1 MASNMM
7 MDFLVRRFIKDY
19 ENVENAKVRT
29 AYGMLAGITG
39 ICCNLLLFGGK
50 LFAGLVVNSISVMAD
65 AFNNLSDA
73 GSSFISLIGFVFS
86 GKKPDLDH
94 PFGHGRI
101 EYLAGL
107 GVSFLILLMG
117 VELAKNSVQKILHPV
132 SVQISTL
139 SIAVLSASILVK
151 LYMAYYNHAIGKKIR
166 SATMAATA
174 TDSLSDAAATTVVLL
189 AMLFLAVT
197 GINIDGYCGILV
209 AVFILAAGIGAAKE
223 TVSPLLGQAPDP
235 EFVKEIKELVMQHE
249 EVLGIHDM
257 AVHDYGPGRVMVSL
271 HAEVS
276 GDGNIYELHDL
287 IDQIERE
294 LKEKLHCETVIHM
307 DPIDVG
313 NEKTVEMKEERVKLV
328 KAIDERLTIHDFRMV
343 TGTTHHNMIFDV
355 VIPADFK
362 LSQEELKDI
371 IQKKVWEKW
380 PDYYVVIDV
389 DTAYVY

>member
-1 MASNMM
+1 MITCLAKFWIRES
-7 MDFLVRRFIKDY
+7 DSEEKKRRVYGTLGAVVGIFL
-19 ENVENAKVRT
+19 N
-29 AYGMLAGITG
+29 
-39 ICCNLLLFGGK
+39 IC
-50 LFAGLVVNSISVMAD
+50 LFAGKYLAGFLSGSIAIMAD

-235 EFVKEIKELVMQHE
+235 EFVKEIKELVMQHD

-287 IDQIERE
+287 IDRIERE

-313 NEKTVEMKEERVKLV
+313 NEKTIEMKEEMVKLV

>member
-1 MASNMM
+1 MITCLAKFWIRES
-7 MDFLVRRFIKDY
+7 DSEEKKRRVYGTLGAVVGIFLNICLFVGKY
-19 ENVENAKVRT
+19 
-29 AYGMLAGITG
+29 LAGFLSG
-39 ICCNLLLFGGK
+39 
-50 LFAGLVVNSISVMAD
+50 SIAIMAD

-197 GINIDGYCGILV
+197 GINIDGYCGILA

-313 NEKTVEMKEERVKLV
+313 NEKTVEMKEEMVKLV

>member
-1 MASNMM
+1 MITCLAKFWIRES
-7 MDFLVRRFIKDY
+7 DSEEKKRRVYGTLGAVVGIFLNICLFTGKY
-19 ENVENAKVRT
+19 
-29 AYGMLAGITG
+29 LAGFFSG
-39 ICCNLLLFGGK
+39 
-50 LFAGLVVNSISVMAD
+50 SIAIMAD

-189 AMLFLAVT
+189 AMLFLAAT

-287 IDQIERE
+287 IDRIERE

-313 NEKTVEMKEERVKLV
+313 NVKTVEMKEEMVKLV

>member
-1 MASNMM
+1 MITCLAKFWIRES
-7 MDFLVRRFIKDY
+7 DSEEKKRRVYGTLGAVVGIFL
-19 ENVENAKVRT
+19 N
-29 AYGMLAGITG
+29 
-39 ICCNLLLFGGK
+39 IC
-50 LFAGLVVNSISVMAD
+50 LFAGKYLAGFLSGSIAIMAD

-287 IDQIERE
+287 IDRIERE

-313 NEKTVEMKEERVKLV
+313 NVKTVEMKEEMVKLV

-355 VIPADFK
+355 FIPADFK

>member
-1 MASNMM
+1 MITCLAKLWIRES
-7 MDFLVRRFIKDY
+7 DSEEKKRRVYGTLGAVVGIFLNICLFTGKY
-19 ENVENAKVRT
+19 
-29 AYGMLAGITG
+29 LAGFFSG
-39 ICCNLLLFGGK
+39 
-50 LFAGLVVNSISVMAD
+50 SIAIMAD

-174 TDSLSDAAATTVVLL
+174 TDSLSDAVATTVVLL

-235 EFVKEIKELVMQHE
+235 EFVKEIKELVMQHD

-287 IDQIERE
+287 IDRIERE

-313 NEKTVEMKEERVKLV
+313 NEKTVEMKEEMVKLV
-328 KAIDERLTIHDFRMV
+328 KAIDKRLTIHDFRMV

>member
-1 MASNMM
+1 MITCLAKFWIRDS
-7 MDFLVRRFIKDY
+7 DSEEKKRRVYGTLGAVVGIFLNICLFTGKY
-19 ENVENAKVRT
+19 
-29 AYGMLAGITG
+29 LAGFLSG
-39 ICCNLLLFGGK
+39 
-50 LFAGLVVNSISVMAD
+50 SIAIMAD

-287 IDQIERE
+287 IDRIERE

-313 NEKTVEMKEERVKLV
+313 NEKTVEMKEEMVKLV

-380 PDYYVVIDV
+380 SGYYVVIDV

>member
-1 MASNMM
+1 MITCLAKFWIRES
-7 MDFLVRRFIKDY
+7 DSEEKKRRVYGTLGAVVGIFL
-19 ENVENAKVRT
+19 N
-29 AYGMLAGITG
+29 
-39 ICCNLLLFGGK
+39 IC
-50 LFAGLVVNSISVMAD
+50 LFAGKYLAGFLSGSIAIMAD

-117 VELAKNSVQKILHPV
+117 VELAKNSVQKILHPI

-287 IDQIERE
+287 IDRIERE

-313 NEKTVEMKEERVKLV
+313 NVKTVEMKEEMVKLV

>member
-1 MASNMM
+1 MITCLAKFWIRES
-7 MDFLVRRFIKDY
+7 DSEEKKRRVYGTLGAVVGIFLNICLFTGKY
-19 ENVENAKVRT
+19 
-29 AYGMLAGITG
+29 LAGFLSG
-39 ICCNLLLFGGK
+39 
-50 LFAGLVVNSISVMAD
+50 SIAIMAD

-139 SIAVLSASILVK
+139 SIAVLSVSILVK

-166 SATMAATA
+166 SATIAATA

-287 IDQIERE
+287 IDRIERE

-313 NEKTVEMKEERVKLV
+313 NEKTVEMKEEMVKLV

-343 TGTTHHNMIFDV
+343 IGMTHHNMIFDV

>member
-1 MASNMM
+1 
-7 MDFLVRRFIKDY
+7 
-19 ENVENAKVRT
+19 
-29 AYGMLAGITG
+29 
-39 ICCNLLLFGGK
+39 
-50 LFAGLVVNSISVMAD
+50 
-65 AFNNLSDA
+65 
-73 GSSFISLIGFVFS
+73 
-86 GKKPDLDH
+86 
-94 PFGHGRI
+94 
-101 EYLAGL
+101 
-107 GVSFLILLMG
+107 MG
-117 VELAKNSVQKILHPV
+117 AELAKNSVQKILHPV

-174 TDSLSDAAATTVVLL
+174 TDSLSDAVATTVVLL

-287 IDQIERE
+287 IDRIERE

-307 DPIDVG
+307 DPIDINNAYVNALREQTDG
-313 NEKTVEMKEERVKLV
+313 VLRQ
-328 KAIDERLTIHDFRMV
+328 IDGQLTMHDFRV
-343 TGTTHHNMIFDV
+343 VDGKHQINLIFDV
-355 VIPADFK
+355 VVPFSYDEDAKRDLLMKIYD
-362 LSQEELKDI
+362 SLKAIDSRYN
-371 IQKKVWEKW
+371 
-380 PDYYVVIDV
+380 PVVTLDHQM
-389 DTAYVY
+389 

>member
-1 MASNMM
+1 MITCLAKFWIRES
-7 MDFLVRRFIKDY
+7 DSEEKKRRVYGTLGAVVGIFLNICLFTGKY
-19 ENVENAKVRT
+19 
-29 AYGMLAGITG
+29 LAGFLSG
-39 ICCNLLLFGGK
+39 
-50 LFAGLVVNSISVMAD
+50 SIAIMAD

-151 LYMAYYNHAIGKKIR
+151 LYMAYYNHAIGKKIK

-189 AMLFLAVT
+189 AMLFLSVT

-271 HAEVS
+271 HAEVA

-287 IDQIERE
+287 IDRIERE

-313 NEKTVEMKEERVKLV
+313 NEKTVEMKEEMVKLV

>member
-1 MASNMM
+1 MITCLAKFWIRES
-7 MDFLVRRFIKDY
+7 DSEEKKRRVYGTLGAVVGIFLNICLFTGKY
-19 ENVENAKVRT
+19 
-29 AYGMLAGITG
+29 LAGFFSG
-39 ICCNLLLFGGK
+39 
-50 LFAGLVVNSISVMAD
+50 SIAIMAD

-287 IDQIERE
+287 IDRIERE

-313 NEKTVEMKEERVKLV
+313 NVKTVEMKEEMVKLV

-371 IQKKVWEKW
+371 IQKKVWETMW
-380 PDYYVVIDV
+380 LLM
-389 DTAYVY
+389 

>member
-1 MASNMM
+1 MITCLAKFWIRES
-7 MDFLVRRFIKDY
+7 DSEEKKRRVYGTLGAVVGIFLNICLFTGKY
-19 ENVENAKVRT
+19 
-29 AYGMLAGITG
+29 LAGFLSG
-39 ICCNLLLFGGK
+39 
-50 LFAGLVVNSISVMAD
+50 SIAIMAD

-287 IDQIERE
+287 IDRIERE

-313 NEKTVEMKEERVKLV
+313 NEKTVEMKEEMVKLV

>member
-1 MASNMM
+1 MITCLAKFWIRES
-7 MDFLVRRFIKDY
+7 DSEEKKRRVYGTLGAVVGIFL
-19 ENVENAKVRT
+19 N
-29 AYGMLAGITG
+29 
-39 ICCNLLLFGGK
+39 IC
-50 LFAGLVVNSISVMAD
+50 LFAGKYLAGFLSGSIAIMAD

-117 VELAKNSVQKILHPV
+117 VELVKNSVQKILHPV

-287 IDQIERE
+287 IDRIERE

-313 NEKTVEMKEERVKLV
+313 NVKTVEMKEEMVKLV

>member
-1 MASNMM
+1 MITCLAKFWIRES
-7 MDFLVRRFIKDY
+7 DSEEKKRRVYGTLGAVVGIFLNICLFTGKY
-19 ENVENAKVRT
+19 
-29 AYGMLAGITG
+29 LAGFLSG
-39 ICCNLLLFGGK
+39 
-50 LFAGLVVNSISVMAD
+50 SIAIMAD

-287 IDQIERE
+287 IDRIERE

-313 NEKTVEMKEERVKLV
+313 NEKTVEMKEKMVKIV

>member
-1 MASNMM
+1 MITCLAKFWIRES
-7 MDFLVRRFIKDY
+7 DSEEKKRRVYGTLGAVVGIFL
-19 ENVENAKVRT
+19 N
-29 AYGMLAGITG
+29 
-39 ICCNLLLFGGK
+39 IC
-50 LFAGLVVNSISVMAD
+50 LFAGKYLAGFLSGSIAIMAD

-313 NEKTVEMKEERVKLV
+313 NEKTVEMKEEMVKLV

>member
-1 MASNMM
+1 MITCLAKFWIRES
-7 MDFLVRRFIKDY
+7 DSEEKKRRVYGTLGAVVGIFLNICLFT
-19 ENVENAKVRT
+19 AK
-29 AYGMLAGITG
+29 YLAGFLSG
-39 ICCNLLLFGGK
+39 
-50 LFAGLVVNSISVMAD
+50 SIAIMAD

-287 IDQIERE
+287 IDRIERE

-313 NEKTVEMKEERVKLV
+313 NEKTVEMKEEMVKLV

-355 VIPADFK
+355 VIPADCK

>member
-1 MASNMM
+1 MITCLAKFWIRES
-7 MDFLVRRFIKDY
+7 DSEEKKRRVYGTLGAVVGIFLNICLFTGKY
-19 ENVENAKVRT
+19 
-29 AYGMLAGITG
+29 LAGFFSG
-39 ICCNLLLFGGK
+39 
-50 LFAGLVVNSISVMAD
+50 SIAIMAD

-117 VELAKNSVQKILHPV
+117 VELAKNSVQKIVHPV

-287 IDQIERE
+287 IDRIERE

-313 NEKTVEMKEERVKLV
+313 NVKTVEMKEEMVKLV

>member
-1 MASNMM
+1 MITCLAKFWIRES
-7 MDFLVRRFIKDY
+7 DSEEKKRRVYGTLGAVVGIFL
-19 ENVENAKVRT
+19 N
-29 AYGMLAGITG
+29 
-39 ICCNLLLFGGK
+39 IC
-50 LFAGLVVNSISVMAD
+50 LFAGKYLAGFLSGSIAIMAD

-287 IDQIERE
+287 IDRIERE

-313 NEKTVEMKEERVKLV
+313 NEKTVEMKEEMVKLV
-328 KAIDERLTIHDFRMV
+328 KAIDEQLTIHDFRMV

>member
-1 MASNMM
+1 MITCLAKFWIRES
-7 MDFLVRRFIKDY
+7 DSEEKKRRVYGTLGAVVGIFL
-19 ENVENAKVRT
+19 N
-29 AYGMLAGITG
+29 
-39 ICCNLLLFGGK
+39 IC
-50 LFAGLVVNSISVMAD
+50 LFAGKYLAGYLSGSIAIMAD

-287 IDQIERE
+287 IDRIERE

-313 NEKTVEMKEERVKLV
+313 NVKTVEMKEEMVKLV

>member
-1 MASNMM
+1 MITCLAKFWIRES
-7 MDFLVRRFIKDY
+7 DSEEKKRRIYGTLGAVVGIFLNICLFTGKY
-19 ENVENAKVRT
+19 
-29 AYGMLAGITG
+29 LAGFLSG
-39 ICCNLLLFGGK
+39 
-50 LFAGLVVNSISVMAD
+50 SIAIMAD

-287 IDQIERE
+287 IDRIERE

-313 NEKTVEMKEERVKLV
+313 NVKTVEMKEEMVKLV

>member
-1 MASNMM
+1 MITCLAKFWIRES
-7 MDFLVRRFIKDY
+7 DSEEKKRRVYGTLGAVVGIFLNICLFTGKY
-19 ENVENAKVRT
+19 
-29 AYGMLAGITG
+29 LAGFFSG
-39 ICCNLLLFGGK
+39 
-50 LFAGLVVNSISVMAD
+50 SIAIMAD

-287 IDQIERE
+287 IDRIERE

-313 NEKTVEMKEERVKLV
+313 NEKTVEMKEEMVKLV

-343 TGTTHHNMIFDV
+343 TGMTHHNMIFDV

-362 LSQEELKDI
+362 LSQEDLKDI

>member
-1 MASNMM
+1 MITCLAKFWIRES
-7 MDFLVRRFIKDY
+7 DSEEKKRRVYGTLGAVVGIFLNICLFTGKY
-19 ENVENAKVRT
+19 
-29 AYGMLAGITG
+29 LAGFFSG
-39 ICCNLLLFGGK
+39 
-50 LFAGLVVNSISVMAD
+50 SIAIMAD

-132 SVQISTL
+132 SVQISML

-287 IDQIERE
+287 IDRIERE

-313 NEKTVEMKEERVKLV
+313 NEKTVEMKEEMVKLV

>member
-1 MASNMM
+1 MITCLAKFWIRES
-7 MDFLVRRFIKDY
+7 DSEEKKRRVYGTLGAVVGIFLNICLFTGKY
-19 ENVENAKVRT
+19 
-29 AYGMLAGITG
+29 LAGFFSG
-39 ICCNLLLFGGK
+39 
-50 LFAGLVVNSISVMAD
+50 SIAIMAD

-132 SVQISTL
+132 SVQISVL

-174 TDSLSDAAATTVVLL
+174 TDSLSDAVATTVVLL

-287 IDQIERE
+287 IDRIERE

-313 NEKTVEMKEERVKLV
+313 NEKTVEMKEEMVKLV

>member
-1 MASNMM
+1 MITCLAKFWIRES
-7 MDFLVRRFIKDY
+7 DSEEKKRRVYGTLGAVVGIFLNICLFTGKY
-19 ENVENAKVRT
+19 
-29 AYGMLAGITG
+29 LAGFLSG
-39 ICCNLLLFGGK
+39 
-50 LFAGLVVNSISVMAD
+50 SIAIMAD

-174 TDSLSDAAATTVVLL
+174 TDSLSDAVATTVVLL

-287 IDQIERE
+287 IDRIERE

-313 NEKTVEMKEERVKLV
+313 NEKTVEMKEEMVKLV

-343 TGTTHHNMIFDV
+343 TGMTHHNMIFDV

>member
-1 MASNMM
+1 MITCLAKFWIRES
-7 MDFLVRRFIKDY
+7 DSEEKKRRVYGTLGAVVGIFLNICLFVGKY
-19 ENVENAKVRT
+19 
-29 AYGMLAGITG
+29 LAGFLSG
-39 ICCNLLLFGGK
+39 
-50 LFAGLVVNSISVMAD
+50 SIAIMAD

-294 LKEKLHCETVIHM
+294 LKEKLRRRPH
-307 DPIDVG
+307 G
-313 NEKTVEMKEERVKLV
+313 AQGRVL
-328 KAIDERLTIHDFRMV
+328 R
-343 TGTTHHNMIFDV
+343 
-355 VIPADFK
+355 PARRRRRGH
-362 LSQEELKDI
+362 
-371 IQKKVWEKW
+371 
-380 PDYYVVIDV
+380 
-389 DTAYVY
+389 

>member
-1 MASNMM
+1 MITCLAKFWIRES
-7 MDFLVRRFIKDY
+7 DSEEKKRRVYGTLGAVVGIFL
-19 ENVENAKVRT
+19 N
-29 AYGMLAGITG
+29 
-39 ICCNLLLFGGK
+39 IC
-50 LFAGLVVNSISVMAD
+50 LFAGKYLAGFFSGSIAIMAD

-223 TVSPLLGQAPDP
+223 TVSPLLGQAPNP

-287 IDQIERE
+287 IDRIERE

-313 NEKTVEMKEERVKLV
+313 NEKTVEMKEEMVKLV

>member
-1 MASNMM
+1 MITCLAKFWIRES
-7 MDFLVRRFIKDY
+7 DSEEKKRRVYGTLGAVVGIFLNICLFTGKY
-19 ENVENAKVRT
+19 
-29 AYGMLAGITG
+29 LAGFLSG
-39 ICCNLLLFGGK
+39 
-50 LFAGLVVNSISVMAD
+50 SIAIMAD

-132 SVQISTL
+132 GIQISTL
-139 SIAVLSASILVK
+139 SIAVLAASILVK

-189 AMLFLAVT
+189 AMLFLAAT

-287 IDQIERE
+287 IDRIERE

-313 NEKTVEMKEERVKLV
+313 NEKTVEMKEEMVKLV

>member
-1 MASNMM
+1 MITCLAKFWIRES
-7 MDFLVRRFIKDY
+7 DSEEKKRRVYGTLGAVVGIFLNICLFTGKY
-19 ENVENAKVRT
+19 
-29 AYGMLAGITG
+29 LAGFLSG
-39 ICCNLLLFGGK
+39 
-50 LFAGLVVNSISVMAD
+50 SIAIMAD

-132 SVQISTL
+132 SVQISML

-235 EFVKEIKELVMQHE
+235 EFVKEIKELFMQHE

-287 IDQIERE
+287 IDRIERE

-313 NEKTVEMKEERVKLV
+313 NVKTVEMKEEMVKLV

>member
-1 MASNMM
+1 MITCLAKFWIRES
-7 MDFLVRRFIKDY
+7 DSEEKKRRVYGTLGAVVGIFLNICLFTGKY
-19 ENVENAKVRT
+19 
-29 AYGMLAGITG
+29 LAGFLSG
-39 ICCNLLLFGGK
+39 
-50 LFAGLVVNSISVMAD
+50 SIAIMAD

-174 TDSLSDAAATTVVLL
+174 TDSLSDAVATTVVLL

-287 IDQIERE
+287 IDRIERE

-313 NEKTVEMKEERVKLV
+313 NEKTVEMKEEMVKLV

-362 LSQEELKDI
+362 LPQEELKDI

>member
-1 MASNMM
+1 MITCLAKFWIRES
-7 MDFLVRRFIKDY
+7 DSEEKKRRVYGTLGAVVGIFLNICLFTGKY
-19 ENVENAKVRT
+19 
-29 AYGMLAGITG
+29 LAGFLSG
-39 ICCNLLLFGGK
+39 
-50 LFAGLVVNSISVMAD
+50 SIAIMAD

-189 AMLFLAVT
+189 AMLFLALT

-287 IDQIERE
+287 IDRIERE

-313 NEKTVEMKEERVKLV
+313 NVKTVEMKEEMVKLV

>member
-1 MASNMM
+1 MITCLAKFWIRES
-7 MDFLVRRFIKDY
+7 DSEEKKRRVYGTLGAVVGIFL
-19 ENVENAKVRT
+19 N
-29 AYGMLAGITG
+29 
-39 ICCNLLLFGGK
+39 IC
-50 LFAGLVVNSISVMAD
+50 LFAGKYLAGFLSGSIAIMAD

-132 SVQISTL
+132 SVQISML

-287 IDQIERE
+287 IDRIERE

-313 NEKTVEMKEERVKLV
+313 NVKTVEMKEEMVKLV

>member
-1 MASNMM
+1 MITCLAKFWIRES
-7 MDFLVRRFIKDY
+7 DSEEKKRRVYGTLGAVVGIFLNICLFTGKY
-19 ENVENAKVRT
+19 
-29 AYGMLAGITG
+29 LAGFLSG
-39 ICCNLLLFGGK
+39 
-50 LFAGLVVNSISVMAD
+50 SIAIMAD

-117 VELAKNSVQKILHPV
+117 VELAKNSVQKIFHPV

-166 SATMAATA
+166 SATIAATA
-174 TDSLSDAAATTVVLL
+174 TDSLSDAVATTVVLL

-287 IDQIERE
+287 IDRIERE

-313 NEKTVEMKEERVKLV
+313 NEKTVEMKEKMVKLV

>member
-1 MASNMM
+1 MITCLAKFWIRES
-7 MDFLVRRFIKDY
+7 DSEEKKRRVYGTLGAVVGIFL
-19 ENVENAKVRT
+19 N
-29 AYGMLAGITG
+29 
-39 ICCNLLLFGGK
+39 IC
-50 LFAGLVVNSISVMAD
+50 LFAGKYLAGFLSGSIAIMAD

-276 GDGNIYELHDL
+276 GDGNIYELHEL
-287 IDQIERE
+287 IDRIERE

-313 NEKTVEMKEERVKLV
+313 NVKTVEMKEEMVKLV
-328 KAIDERLTIHDFRMV
+328 KDIDERLTIHDFRMV

>member
-1 MASNMM
+1 MITCLAKFWIRES
-7 MDFLVRRFIKDY
+7 DSEETKRRVYGTLGAVVGIFL
-19 ENVENAKVRT
+19 N
-29 AYGMLAGITG
+29 
-39 ICCNLLLFGGK
+39 IC
-50 LFAGLVVNSISVMAD
+50 LFAGKYLAGFLSGSIAIMAD

-209 AVFILAAGIGAAKE
+209 AAFILAAGIGAAKE

-287 IDQIERE
+287 IDRIERE

-313 NEKTVEMKEERVKLV
+313 NVKTVEMKEEMVKLV

>member
-1 MASNMM
+1 MITCLAKFWIRES
-7 MDFLVRRFIKDY
+7 DSEEKKRRVYGTLGAVVGIFL
-19 ENVENAKVRT
+19 N
-29 AYGMLAGITG
+29 
-39 ICCNLLLFGGK
+39 IC
-50 LFAGLVVNSISVMAD
+50 LFAGKYLAGFLSGSIAIMAD

-276 GDGNIYELHDL
+276 GDGNIYERHDL
-287 IDQIERE
+287 IDRIERE

-313 NEKTVEMKEERVKLV
+313 NVKTVEMKEEMVKLV

>member
-1 MASNMM
+1 MITCLAKFWIRES
-7 MDFLVRRFIKDY
+7 DSEEKKRRVYGTLGAVVGIFL
-19 ENVENAKVRT
+19 N
-29 AYGMLAGITG
+29 
-39 ICCNLLLFGGK
+39 IC
-50 LFAGLVVNSISVMAD
+50 LFAGKYLAGFLSGSIAIRAD

-223 TVSPLLGQAPDP
+223 TVSPLLGQAPNP

-287 IDQIERE
+287 IDRIERE

-313 NEKTVEMKEERVKLV
+313 NEKTVEMKEEMVKLV

>member
-1 MASNMM
+1 MITCLAKFWIRES
-7 MDFLVRRFIKDY
+7 DSEEKKRRVYGTLGAVVGIFLNICLFTGKY
-19 ENVENAKVRT
+19 
-29 AYGMLAGITG
+29 LAGFFSG
-39 ICCNLLLFGGK
+39 
-50 LFAGLVVNSISVMAD
+50 SIAIMAD
-65 AFNNLSDA
+65 AFINLSDA

-117 VELAKNSVQKILHPV
+117 AELAKNSVQKILHPV

-174 TDSLSDAAATTVVLL
+174 TDSLSDAVATTVVLL
-189 AMLFLAVT
+189 AMLFLAAT

-287 IDQIERE
+287 IDRIERE

-313 NEKTVEMKEERVKLV
+313 NEKTVEMKEEMVKLV

>member
-1 MASNMM
+1 MITCLAKFWIRES
-7 MDFLVRRFIKDY
+7 DSEEKKRRVYGTLGAVVGIFLNICLFEGKY
-19 ENVENAKVRT
+19 
-29 AYGMLAGITG
+29 LAGFLSG
-39 ICCNLLLFGGK
+39 
-50 LFAGLVVNSISVMAD
+50 SIAIMAD

-287 IDQIERE
+287 IDRIERE

-313 NEKTVEMKEERVKLV
+313 NVKTVEMKEEMVKLV

>member
-1 MASNMM
+1 MITCLAKFWIRES
-7 MDFLVRRFIKDY
+7 DSEEKKRRVYGTLGAVVGIFL
-19 ENVENAKVRT
+19 N
-29 AYGMLAGITG
+29 
-39 ICCNLLLFGGK
+39 IC
-50 LFAGLVVNSISVMAD
+50 LFAGKYLAGFLSGSIAIMAD

-235 EFVKEIKELVMQHE
+235 EFVKEIIELVMQHE

-287 IDQIERE
+287 IDRIERE

-313 NEKTVEMKEERVKLV
+313 NEKTIEMKEEMVKLV